1 MGKAL
6 ALRRINTAG
15 RAGYLALRR
24 GFHGEI
30 TMPFRQG
37 AILLTLLCTVA
48 LTIAHQIGSGPDR
61 LASLAGRMP
70 GPGEA
75 TGSIDPATQIGIE
88 LSDEQRGFLFLGV
101 MNLADVPDVEWPEST
116 SLIGLPTVLPDSV
129 ELQDLP
135 AMVTRK
141 IPLVRHHKF
150 VKLDDRILVVRP
162 ADRVVVAEIPRY
174 RLLP

>member
-1 MGKAL
+1 
-6 ALRRINTAG
+6 
-15 RAGYLALRR
+15 
-24 GFHGEI
+24 
-30 TMPFRQG
+30 MPIRQG
-37 AILLTLLCTVA
+37 AILLTLACTVA
-48 LTIAHQIGSGPDR
+48 LTVAHQIGSGPDR
-61 LASLAGRMP
+61 LASLAGRIT
-70 GPGEA
+70 GTSEA
-75 TGSIDPATQIGIE
+75 TGSIDPATQTGWIE

-101 MNLADVPDVEWPEST
+101 MNLTDVPDVELPET
-116 SLIGLPTVLPDSV
+116 ATLIGLPAVLPDSV

>member
-1 MGKAL
+1 
-6 ALRRINTAG
+6 
-15 RAGYLALRR
+15 
-24 GFHGEI
+24 
-30 TMPFRQG
+30 MPFRQG

-48 LTIAHQIGSGPDR
+48 LTVAHQVGSGPNR

-75 TGSIDPATQIGIE
+75 TGSIDPATQSGWIE

-101 MNLADVPDVEWPEST
+101 MNLTDVPDVELPET
-116 SLIGLPTVLPDSV
+116 AALLGLPAVLPDSV

-162 ADRVVVAEIPRY
+162 ADRVVVSEIPRY

>member
-1 MGKAL
+1 
-6 ALRRINTAG
+6 
-15 RAGYLALRR
+15 
-24 GFHGEI
+24 
-30 TMPFRQG
+30 MPFRQG
-37 AILLTLLCTVA
+37 AILLTLLGTVA
-48 LTIAHQIGSGPDR
+48 LTVAHQVGSGPDR

>member
-1 MGKAL
+1 MP
-6 ALRRINTAG
+6 TA
-15 RAGYLALRR
+15 
-24 GFHGEI
+24 
-30 TMPFRQG
+30 FRHG
-37 AILLTLLCTVA
+37 AILLTLIGTAA
-48 LTIAHQIGSGPDR
+48 LTAAHQIGSGPAR
-61 LASLAGRMP
+61 HASLGRMP
-70 GPGEA
+70 GVDA
-75 TGSIDPATQIGIE
+75 TGSIDGARQNDWIE

-101 MNLADVPDVEWPEST
+101 MNLSDVPDARLPDQETFLES
-116 SLIGLPTVLPDSV
+116 PRVLPASV

-162 ADRVVVAEIPRY
+162 TDRVVVSEIPRY